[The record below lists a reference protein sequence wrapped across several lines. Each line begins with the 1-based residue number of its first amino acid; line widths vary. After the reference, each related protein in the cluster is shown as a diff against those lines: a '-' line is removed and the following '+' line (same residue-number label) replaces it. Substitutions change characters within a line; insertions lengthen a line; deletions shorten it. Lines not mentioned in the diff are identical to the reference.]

1 MLENLQI
8 KNFALIDSCNIDF
21 SNGFTV
27 LTGETGA
34 GKSILIGALSF
45 LLGGKASIDQIRT
58 GAKEAIVSGSIAINP
73 KCKEAF
79 AWLEERAIDLED
91 SSVLLRR
98 VLKDTGKSVNWIQN
112 TPVTRTELAEFTS
125 FLFDIHGQHE
135 HQALMYP
142 QNHRKY
148 LDSYVGI
155 EDEVEAF
162 TTMYSSLVEKRKQ
175 LESLSTSDSE
185 KKEKIMLLSFAI
197 EEIEKSKLKAFE
209 DEELATEE
217 SKLLQYEQLYSDVDN
232 CVSMLSS
239 GEGTILS
246 MIKKMNGN
254 LTRASEIDKEL
265 FPFQNRIENAF
276 YEISDISEEL
286 KSYRNSLTFDPDRL
300 KQIQERNTEIYKL
313 KQKYASSVNAPIS
326 EVMDYAEKAKI
337 QLENL
342 SSSEEKI
349 EILKQEIKT
358 LESQVYIE
366 AKKLSE
372 KRKNG
377 ALTMA
382 NGVVEVLSHL
392 GMKDTQ
398 FTVLVELKPGDTDA
412 QKCGPYGIDDVE
424 FIFSANLGSP
434 LKPLA
439 KIASGGELSRVMLAL
454 KTVLCSSQNGD
465 TTDTLVFDEID
476 TGIGGEVG
484 VSLGQHIKA
493 LSKNH
498 QIFCITHLA
507 SIASFADTQLKIEKA
522 VKDSVTTTSV
532 RELTEEERV
541 KEIARMLSGDTFT
554 EASLEHARLLLKKVL

>member
-98 VLKDTGKSVNWIQN
+98 VLKDTGKSATWIQN

-286 KSYRNSLTFDPDRL
+286 KSYRNSLTFDPERL

-326 EVMDYAEKAKI
+326 EVIDYAEKAKI

-382 NGVVEVLSHL
+382 NGVVDVLSHL